1 MSLSRFLLVCVCC
14 CIQCG
19 AASNQPPQLYIKP
32 DFYDALNPLALSPD
46 GTQVLTVGSDY
57 ALRLWNVASGALERT
72 YSGHTAPVTTL
83 CFSHD
88 GRFIASGGWD
98 TVIRVW
104 QVASSTTFRTFHGHE
119 YSVESLRFGTD
130 AGMLISA
137 GVDGTKRIWSV
148 DQETPV
154 LTLMTLNDGGWL
166 GYTADYQFHGSTG
179 SDAFVR
185 WRVQGDKVFRDDL
198 NRQFHRPAAIAA
210 LMRAASSP

>member
-1 MSLSRFLLVCVCC
+1 MSLSRFVLLCVCC

-19 AASNQPPQLYIKP
+19 TASDQPPQLYIKP

-57 ALRLWNVASGALERT
+57 ALRLWDVAGGTLVRA

-98 TVIRVW
+98 TVIRIW
-104 QVASSTTFRTFHGHE
+104 QVDSSTALRTFHGHE
-119 YSVESLRFGTD
+119 YAVESLSFG
-130 AGMLISA
+130 AGARTLISA
-137 GVDGTKRIWSV
+137 GVDGTKRIWSI
-148 DQETPV
+148 DRDTPV
-154 LTLMTLNDGGWL
+154 LTVMTLNDGGWL
-166 GYTADYQFHGSTG
+166 GYTADNRFHGSTG

-198 NRQFHRPAAIAA
+198 NRQFHRPASIAA
-210 LMRAASSP
+210 LLRSSPSP